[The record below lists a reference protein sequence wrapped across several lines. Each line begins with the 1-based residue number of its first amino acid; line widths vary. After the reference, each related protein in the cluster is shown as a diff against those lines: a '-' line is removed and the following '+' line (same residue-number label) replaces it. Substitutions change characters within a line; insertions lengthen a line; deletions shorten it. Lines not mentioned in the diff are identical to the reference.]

1 MKDRMMTANVTMGE
15 GVVLALDTYNELLT
29 RSRLLDSIVAQ
40 TLQTVSIS
48 AAEPSKYNRL
58 RVEMTGNLVLPQVV
72 LDHLTDAIGARL
84 AVEDDDYIRS
94 LFESGVHKLDLSD
107 FTFESYQHINNTLE
121 IDLLKSADFNKRW
134 KAEEIYRKGFDE
146 QSDAAEPGDA
156 SCNEVCNEDHSDAPT
171 LDDELD
177 RLAAKYGTE
186 YLAEHLLDHPSDL
199 ASIHMAQVESGTS
212 TE

>member
-15 GVVLALDTYNELLT
+15 GVVLTLDTYNELLT
-29 RSRLLDSIVAQ
+29 RSRMLDSIVAQ
-40 TLQTVSIS
+40 TMQTVSIS

-58 RVEMTGNLVLPQVV
+58 RVEVTGSLVLPQVV

-107 FTFESYQHINNTLE
+107 FTFESYRHLDNPLE
-121 IDLLKSADFNKRW
+121 IDLLKSADFSKRW
-134 KAEEIYRKGFDE
+134 AAEEIYRQSLEE
-146 QSDAAEPGDA
+146 QSDAAEPCNA
-156 SCNEVCNEDHSDAPT
+156 SCDEVCKEDNSDAPT
-171 LDDELD
+171 LDEELD